1 MPNLRK
7 RVEAI
12 VKVALDKVV
21 GGGGDGEAARTLVT
35 PATGAKFGDY
45 QCNAAMPLAKT
56 LGKKPRDI
64 ANDLVEAIGEQ
75 AMFEEVSIA
84 GPGFI
89 NFRLSAKTVGEA
101 MGEAMADERL
111 GVPPVEKPERIV
123 LDFSSPNVAKPMHV
137 GHLRGTCI
145 GDCIQRMLRFV
156 GHDVI
161 SDNHIGDWGT
171 QFGIILHQ
179 LELIDNRIGSIEDV
193 AKLYADGS
201 ALKDADGEFAEK
213 CRAAIAEL
221 QSGDLCR
228 TRIWG
233 HLVAASKQEFMDL
246 YDRLDV
252 HFDEWL
258 GESFF
263 NRMLGKVVSDLETKG
278 LAEVSDG
285 ALVVFSREQPDRPP
299 CIIRKT
305 DGAFLYATTD
315 LAAIKHRV
323 DQWRADRIIYTT
335 DGGQQ
340 LHFKQV
346 FEVARLWGYDKVSL
360 EHVWFGVVLGAGGK
374 RLRTK
379 SGKPP
384 PLTDLLDE
392 SIARARKVVDKISG
406 HLSGEQRQNIA
417 EVVGIAALKYFELG
431 NNRTSDY
438 VFDWDKVMSLDG
450 NSAPYMLYAYARNQG
465 IFAKGE
471 VDPAELAAL
480 SGPFELTDPHEL
492 TLAKA
497 VLRLPEAIDSAL
509 AELRPNMLTAYLYDL
524 AIAYS
529 RFFTNCPV
537 LKSDEPVRTNRL
549 RLCDATAKTLKLGLQ
564 LLGIETLDRM

>member
-7 RVEAI
+7 QVESI
-12 VKVALDKVV
+12 VKVALAKVV
-21 GGGGDGEAARTLVT
+21 GDGEAARTLVT
-35 PATGAKFGDY
+35 PATGARFGDY

-64 ANDLVEAIGEQ
+64 ATDLVEAIGEQ
-75 AMFEEVSIA
+75 AMFEDVSIA

-101 MGEAMADERL
+101 MGEVMADDRL
-111 GVPPVEKPERIV
+111 GVPPVKKPERIV

-156 GHDVI
+156 GHEVI

-179 LELIDNRIGSIEDV
+179 LELIDNRIGSIEEV

-201 ALKDADGEFAEK
+201 ALKDADGEFADK

-221 QSGDLCR
+221 QNGDLGR

-246 YDRLDV
+246 YDRLGV
-252 HFDEWL
+252 NFDEWL

-263 NRMLGKVVSDLETKG
+263 NRMLSDVVADLEAKH
-278 LAEVSDG
+278 LAEESDG
-285 ALVVFSREQPDRPP
+285 AMVVFSREQPDRPP

-360 EHVWFGVVLGAGGK
+360 EHVWFGVVLGDGGK

-384 PLTDLLDE
+384 ALTDLLDE
-392 SIARARKVVDKISG
+392 SISRARKVVDQVSG
-406 HLSGEQRQNIA
+406 HLGEDQRQNIA

-438 VFDWDKVMSLDG
+438 VFDWNKVMSLDG
-450 NSAPYMLYAYARNQG
+450 NSAPYMLYAYARNQS

-471 VDPAELAAL
+471 VDASELAAL

-492 TLAKA
+492 ALAKA

-549 RLCDATAKTLKLGLQ
+549 RLCDATARTLKLGLH